1 MFKFLTDFIRS
12 TFQEPS
18 DFIPLHDPRFIG
30 NEKKYMVECIDSNFV
45 SSVGEFV
52 GRFEKMCAEY
62 TGAKYAIAAMNGTSA
77 LHIALLLAG
86 VQRDDEVITQAL
98 TFIATANAI
107 SYTGAKPVFIDVD
120 KETMG
125 LSPTALEAWL
135 SENVEIRGNEGTMT
149 RGNEVTMT
157 RGNEGTMTRGH
168 EGTMT
173 RGNEGTMSRGNEGTM
188 IRGHEG
194 TMTRGH
200 EIIQTDDRAVVQS
213 CSHTVVQ
220 SAFNKHTGCRISAVV
235 PMHTFGHPVKLKELK
250 EVCDRYNI
258 PLIEDAAESIGSYY
272 GDKHTGTIGK
282 LGILSFN
289 GNKLI
294 TTGGGGM
301 ILTDDEKLA
310 KMAKHIT
317 TQAKVPHPYEFVHD
331 QIGYNYRLTNVNAAL
346 GCAQMESL
354 DHLLKLKR
362 ILAEQYKEFFKNT
375 EFDFFEEPQNC
386 KSNYWLNALITKDKT
401 QRDQLLQFTNKN
413 GVMTRPIW
421 ELMNR
426 LPMFANCQTDSLE
439 NSIWFADRV
448 VNIPSSAIVPGYRK

>member
-1 MFKFLTDFIRS
+1 MSNFSNLTDFIRS

-86 VQRDDEVITQAL
+86 VQLDDEVITQAL

-135 SENVEIRGNEGTMT
+135 SENVEIRGG
-149 RGNEVTMT
+149 
-157 RGNEGTMTRGH
+157 
-168 EGTMT
+168 
-173 RGNEGTMSRGNEGTM
+173 EGTMSRG
-188 IRGHEG
+188 HEG
-194 TMTRGH
+194 TISRQN

-213 CSHTVVQ
+213 CSHAVYQ

-301 ILTDDEKLA
+301 ILTDDEELA

-362 ILAEQYKEFFKNT
+362 TLAEQYKEFFKNT
-375 EFDFFEEPQNC
+375 EFDFFEEPQNS

-426 LPMFANCQTDSLE
+426 LPMFADCQTDSLE

>member
-1 MFKFLTDFIRS
+1 MSDFKIITDFIRS

-30 NEKKYMVECIDSNFV
+30 NEKKYLNECIDSNFV

-52 GRFEKMCAEY
+52 GRFEKLCAEY
-62 TGAKYAIAAMNGTSA
+62 TGAKYAVAAMNGTSA

-86 VQRDDEVITQAL
+86 VQREDEVITQAL

-125 LSPTALEAWL
+125 LSASALHSWL
-135 SENVEIRGNEGTMT
+135 IENVELREEVITTARSHDYATT
-149 RGNEVTMT
+149 RRNDDTNKIEHEMANLDGREVVKSS
-157 RGNEGTMTRGH
+157 
-168 EGTMT
+168 
-173 RGNEGTMSRGNEGTM
+173 SREVAPSPL
-188 IRGHEG
+188 RPL
-194 TMTRGH
+194 
-200 EIIQTDDRAVVQS
+200 A
-213 CSHTVVQ
+213 Q
-220 SAFNKHTGCRISAVV
+220 SAFNKHTGRRISACV
-235 PMHTFGHPVKLKELK
+235 PMHTFGHPVKLNELK
-250 EVCDRYNI
+250 AVCDKYNI

-272 GDKHTGTIGK
+272 HGKHTGTFGK

-301 ILTDDEKLA
+301 LLTDDEELA
-310 KMAKHIT
+310 KMAKHLT

-354 DHLLKLKR
+354 DHLLSLKR
-362 ILAEQYKEFFKNT
+362 TLAEQYKDFFKNT
-375 EFDFFEEPQNC
+375 EFEFFTEPEHC
-386 KSNYWLNALITKDKT
+386 RSNYWLNAIIAKDKA
-401 QRDQLLQFTNKN
+401 QRDQLLHYTNSN
-413 GVMTRPIW
+413 GVMTRSIW

-426 LPMFANCQTDSLE
+426 LPMFANCQTDGLE
-439 NSIWFADRV
+439 NSIWFAERV